1 MLFFQQKG
9 KTRLENS
16 KLAANFTNWMKYE
29 LGLADNTVKAYR
41 QDIENYME
49 FIAKDLTEC
58 GAEELVKYM
67 THMRKSG
74 SSLETVQRRISG
86 ISRFYDFLIM
96 ERIVKTN
103 PVGFISKPSKWDKLP
118 VFLNFDEV
126 EKLISTPDDT
136 STLAFVTGL
145 SLKHYTPQACV

>member
-1 MLFFQQKG
+1 
-9 KTRLENS
+9 
-16 KLAANFTNWMKYE
+16 
-29 LGLADNTVKAYR
+29 
-41 QDIENYME
+41 ME

-103 PVGFISKPSKWDKLP
+103 L
-118 VFLNFDEV
+118 
-126 EKLISTPDDT
+126 
-136 STLAFVTGL
+136 
-145 SLKHYTPQACV
+145 